1 MPIKAQLVLPDNLRS
16 TYLRSNFLDSGAV
29 YNTNKPA
36 LTSALDAN
44 NHTIRLKF
52 ELLDTVNRES
62 VSLQKIVSLEISND
76 PEFSTQSTIKIE
88 NWPSTGSYSS
98 STDYT
103 LNLNSLYFFN
113 SSSTIETSRTTAAG
127 TGIYVINNWPLS
139 ATGGL
144 STVYVKALV
153 QSTSGE
159 QASYPEGYAIYD
171 QISWEGELPSTPG
184 RLIADTNKSGFTGAQ
199 SLFHF
204 RSSSESSTG
213 VYGSGVSS
221 YIGDI
226 FEISYDTGVL
236 NLLTTRSNNTTGNFR
251 SVISNV
257 PGTNLPVTSYKINYL
272 STVYTSE
279 ALTLGTS
286 ITLNSS
292 RRGAFFYGNNGF
304 ALVGSDLSVLSQSRI
319 NLTVS
324 NAAAEYKIFAKLHY
338 LDLASN
344 PGSSQEIVCS
354 ITSIPNAYPVAKLYK
369 IVNGTDST
377 ENQTT
382 NLPLHLRDLILQGGL
397 FETYLSKTTDDQYI
411 VEFYWTAADNQ
422 SYLLA
427 SSLIPEFTVDTVKC
441 GYGASINAHD
451 GTVTINEIALVKG
464 NAYLNADLGDCKV
477 DDKHPVNFPTVN
489 VTNWATSVSVKN
501 EWTLYSEPLIGSSS
515 PITLSTGLT
524 INKLNSSEIVEY
536 QLNKPTMS
544 SRAVVY
550 TNIDHNSDTYY
561 VVFSTDPTVNAS
573 DSTLL
578 RPMITRCLPDYVP
591 THEPI
596 NTTTVGIFFDAK
608 NSQVLLV
615 ERIYSNVS
623 TSQVL
628 CKYNPNNTDDYAIY
642 ITDEHPVGYKGQLN
656 KSNAD
661 GTWIILKRNNEIK
674 GSILLSNKIW
684 TYKNGLGYYVATGF
698 IGSSYGSGS
707 SIANNFSIYGLPR
720 LISDDSLNNSTIRH
734 FLKSDTGSSQVKPW
748 LGQFLLAGSTDFQG
762 WDYKIPYT
770 DLSSI
775 FIKATTNG
783 INVNI
788 LAAPSVIDGYTLS
801 SGDLVLVKDQLDKY
815 QNGIYKVINPGS
827 GLNGSWV
834 LDSSTVASR
843 YQPYSILNGNVNGKT
858 YWYLD
863 YPDNYSNQE
872 YYHYKSTVFT
882 KKVTFGSLSSFYSA
896 INPTLLEIKALWS
909 SRALPSESINVKFR
923 FFSNSNDE
931 IGSSK
936 TDWFTY
942 DLAPLLTSG
951 ISAAYNDLIQKI
963 LSYGTYS
970 VGAFLLDEVPVTNPE
985 NPLPTE
991 SRPLNITVNE
1001 KVWVAIR
1008 LPMGLTLGTANSN
1021 ETTEPEVITT
1031 GDFAGW
1037 NLAPRLWF
1045 KVYSK
1050 AVLRER
1056 NKRDNL
1062 YLTGRVRALSHAN
1075 ISSSASILSDSLKV
1089 DITPPSFVNN
1099 KPVIE
1104 FVDQTTVRTATVRIK
1119 ANDSSSG
1126 VLAFRFGKETDYG
1139 NVSYTPW
1146 QSWEQFDQTGNAQYV
1161 VYLYGSNPTNNFGVS
1176 ETVTSNMN
1184 AGMIGARKIWAQVID
1199 FMGNISE
1206 SFPLTVFAQGQAI
1219 VDTTPP
1225 TGNANFYDTSNNLDL
1240 SYVKSL
1246 KSSVKFTAN
1255 DRVSGIKDFRFRTV
1269 NSNGYSTWS
1278 NWNSY
1283 KNINNFSLSS
1293 GDGRK
1298 SLQFQL
1304 RDYGNN
1310 ISLQENIW
1318 SKLYEAS
1325 SRGIVFVSADSWQKT
1340 GVYSETLFFGGTKQT
1355 QYLNMSLIESTNGNF
1370 VARTA
1375 FYIKSNS
1382 TGRILSARTTDII
1395 VINGTALSYVVDPSS
1410 GLIVFASAIP
1420 LGVQI
1425 TCTVTR
1431 NSAVLY
1437 SWDDFVFKKALDLGH
1452 YGEICITSVKSYSDG
1467 LILGTSKGSVYL
1479 YDGSS
1484 KLSGPIFTAFDSI
1497 ALPITS
1503 ILIHQYLH
1511 ESESYVYVST
1521 DKKPRLY
1528 RSKLSEIS
1536 SNASWLQVGNTGD
1549 LALSSG
1555 GAMSLISAFNKI
1567 FVGCRSSK
1575 MVRYERFINELG
1587 LESETVTSTSLI
1599 NQNLGLSETLL
1610 PAVRTL
1616 AASDNQVLAG
1626 LDGRPEIY
1634 SYVETSVL
1642 NPSNVDKWMQVEFDE
1657 VFARDPYPAQYYFSS
1672 STSYLGNSTQRS
1684 SSALSYSPIIDDNYI
1699 GSIRNYI
1706 ALDTTSS
1713 STALFSF
1720 DSGSDWEYLCNSIKP
1735 VYTNPYN
1742 ARIATTELI
1751 TLSGV
1756 QTVDGV
1762 LLSLGDRV
1770 LVKNQTNSN
1779 ENGLYIVSASAW
1791 SRDSAFSTGAS
1802 NVSAGW
1808 AINVDYGT
1816 RNTKSLWILQASTDY
1831 TFATGSFVFDKYK
1844 YSIDLDLQHASGTG
1858 KQALEISDGFYNYTL
1873 RYDSTKMYL
1882 ENGTSTTEIPYYP
1895 TINGIEKSN
1904 IIKIWS
1910 FSNNNLEDT
1919 GPYWES
1925 TNATAINEDWFAGKY
1940 VVPVGDSKKAGTPVS
1955 SGNEQYLSVQL
1966 DSNFNYGN
1974 PFIFWSNTDLF
1985 SSDFTT
1991 QSLVTPKTMIVDE
2004 TTRVKI
2010 KLRLVY
2016 NTPLLENAAEAKIRM
2031 YWSSH
2036 SKQDLNY
2043 CEVPLENKSA
2053 RYYTYEFSPSWNGEV
2068 NYLAFEFANFE
2079 ENLRPNNLFI
2089 DYVMIYDNDL
2099 PNSITQ
2105 NPTSIRIGVE
2115 NRDLKIWFGGNVNP
2129 VFSKVNCLVSKN
2141 SSQYI
2146 KLGKIDYSEAASKFI
2161 YGHLNFLYGES
2172 LSPSTKKIDD
2182 FHLTWRFPSTGGV
2195 QKLVHHLGTLYALTD
2210 GLVTTRLSDNPIDRM
2225 SKTFK
2230 YIAEKEIWVQ
2240 EDGVVAREII
2250 NNDTKGMIRPLLAI
2264 THNNILVVSGQYE
2277 SIIV

>member
-44 NHTIRLKF
+44 NHKITLKF

-62 VSLQKIVSLEISND
+62 VALQKIVSLEISND
-76 PEFSTQSTIKIE
+76 PEFSTQSTVKIE
-88 NWPSTGSYSS
+88 NWPSVGNYSS

-103 LNLNSLYFFN
+103 LNLNPLYFFN

-127 TGIYVINNWPLS
+127 TGLYIINNWPLS

-213 VYGSGVSS
+213 IYGSGVSS

-226 FEISYDTGVL
+226 FEVSYDTNVL
-236 NLLTTRSNNTTGNFR
+236 NLLTTRSTNITGNFR

-257 PGTNLPVTSYKINYL
+257 AGTNLPVTSYKINYL
-272 STVYTSE
+272 ASTFTSE
-279 ALTLGTS
+279 ALTIGTS
-286 ITLNSS
+286 IALNST

-304 ALVGSDLSVLSQSRI
+304 TLAGSDLSILSQSKI
-319 NLTVS
+319 NLTIS
-324 NAAAEYKIFAKLHY
+324 NSAAEYKIFAKLHY
-338 LDLASN
+338 LDLANN

-354 ITSIPNAYPVAKLYK
+354 ITSVPNAYPVAKLYK
-369 IVNGTDST
+369 IVNGVDSV

-397 FETYLSKTTDDQYI
+397 FEAYLSKTTDDQYI
-411 VEFYWTAADNQ
+411 VEFYWTASDNQ

-427 SSLIPEFTVDTVKC
+427 SSLVPEFTVDTIKC

-451 GTVTINEIALVKG
+451 GTVTINEIALLKG

-489 VTNWATSVSVKN
+489 VTSWITSVNVKN

-524 INKLNSSEIVEY
+524 VNKLNTSEIVEY

-561 VVFSTDPTVNAS
+561 VVLSTDPTVNVS

-596 NTTTVGIFFDAK
+596 DTTTVGIFFDAK

-628 CKYNPNNTDDYAIY
+628 CKYNPNDTDNYAIY

-684 TYKNGLGYYVATGF
+684 TYKNGLGYYIATGF
-698 IGSSYGSGS
+698 IGSSFGSGS
-707 SIANNFSIYGLPR
+707 SIVNNFSVYGLPR
-720 LISDDSLNNSTIRH
+720 LISDESLNNATVRH
-734 FLKSDTGSSQVKPW
+734 FLKSDAGSGQIKPW

-770 DLSSI
+770 DLSAISL
-775 FIKATTNG
+775 KATTNG
-783 INVNI
+783 VNINI
-788 LAAPSVIDGYTLS
+788 LAAPSVLDGYALS
-801 SGDLVLVKDQLDKY
+801 SGDLVLVKDQLNKY
-815 QNGIYKVINPGS
+815 ENGIYKVINPGS
-827 GLNGSWV
+827 GLNGVWS
-834 LDSSTVASR
+834 LDSSTSASR
-843 YQPYSILNGNVNGKT
+843 YQPYAILNGNINGKT

-863 YPDNYSNQE
+863 YPDNYSSQE
-872 YYHYKSTVFT
+872 YYYYKSTVFT
-882 KKVTFGSLSSFYSA
+882 KKITFGSLSSFFSS
-896 INPTLLEIKALWS
+896 INPTLLEIKALWA

-923 FFSNSNDE
+923 FFSNNNEE

-951 ISAAYNDLIQKI
+951 VSAAYNDLVQKI

-970 VGAFLLDEVPVTNPE
+970 VGSFVAEDVPVTNPE
-985 NPLPTE
+985 SPLTTE
-991 SRPLNITVNE
+991 TRPLNITANE

-1008 LPMGLTLGTANSN
+1008 LPMGLTLGTANSK
-1021 ETTEPEVITT
+1021 ETTESEVIST

-1045 KVYSK
+1045 KIYSK

-1075 ISSSASILSDSLKV
+1075 ISSSASVLSDSLKV
-1089 DITPPSFVNN
+1089 DITPPSFTDN

-1104 FVDQTTVRTATVRIK
+1104 FVDKTTVRTATVRIK

-1139 NVSYTPW
+1139 NVTYTPW
-1146 QSWEQFDQTGNAQYV
+1146 QSWDQFDQTGNAQYV

-1176 ETVTSNMN
+1176 ETVTANMN
-1184 AGMIGARKIWAQVID
+1184 AGMIGARKIWSQVID

-1225 TGNANFYDTSNNLDL
+1225 TGNANFYDTSNNLEL
-1240 SYVKSL
+1240 SYVNSL
-1246 KSSVKFTAN
+1246 KSSVKFDAN
-1255 DRVSGIKDFRFRTV
+1255 DRVSGIKDFRYRTV
-1269 NSNGYSTWS
+1269 NSNGYTAWS

-1298 SLQFQL
+1298 SLQFQF

-1318 SKLYEAS
+1318 TKLYEAS
-1325 SRGIVFVSADSWQKT
+1325 TRGIVFVSSDSWQKT
-1340 GVYSETLFFGGTKQT
+1340 GIYSETLYFGGTKQT

-1375 FYIKSNS
+1375 FYIKSNT
-1382 TGRILSARTTDII
+1382 TGRILSARTTDTITI
-1395 VINGTALSYVVDPSS
+1395 SGTAISYVVDPSS

-1420 LGVQI
+1420 LGIQI
-1425 TCTVTR
+1425 TCSVTR

-1437 SWDDFVFKKALDLGH
+1437 SWDDQTFKKALDLGH
-1452 YGEICITSVKSYSDG
+1452 YGEISITSVKSYTNG
-1467 LILGTSKGSVYL
+1467 IIIGTSKGSVYL
-1479 YDGSS
+1479 YDGS
-1484 KLSGPIFTAFDSI
+1484 KLTGPIFTAFDGI
-1497 ALPITS
+1497 GLPVTS
-1503 ILIHQYLH
+1503 ILIHQFLF
-1511 ESESYVYVST
+1511 ESESYVYVAT

-1528 RSKLSEIS
+1528 RAKLSEIS

-1575 MVRYERFINELG
+1575 VVRYERYINELG
-1587 LESETVTSTSLI
+1587 LESELVTSTNLV
-1599 NQNLGLSETLL
+1599 NQNLGLSETSL
-1610 PAVRTL
+1610 PSVRTL

-1642 NPSNVDKWMQVEFDE
+1642 NPANVDKWMQVEFDE

-1672 STSYLGNSTQRS
+1672 STNYLGNSTQRS
-1684 SSALSYSPIIDDNYI
+1684 SSALSFSPIIDDNYI

-1706 ALDTTSS
+1706 ALDTTAS

-1720 DSGSDWEYLCNSIKP
+1720 DAGSDWEYLCNSIKP

-1742 ARIATTELI
+1742 AKVATTGLI

-1756 QTVDGV
+1756 QTVDGI
-1762 LLSLGDRV
+1762 LLSLGDLV
-1770 LVKNQTNSN
+1770 LVKNQTNPN
-1779 ENGLYIVSASAW
+1779 ENGLYVVSSSSW
-1791 SRDSAFSTGAS
+1791 VRDSSFSTGAS
-1802 NVSAGW
+1802 NITAGW

-1816 RNTKSLWILQASTDY
+1816 RNAKSLWILQSASDY

-1844 YSIDLDLQHASGTG
+1844 YSIDLDLQHVSGTG

-1873 RYDSTKMYL
+1873 RFDSTKMYL
-1882 ENGTSTTEIPYYP
+1882 ENGTSTTEISYYP
-1895 TINGIEKSN
+1895 TINNIEKSN

-1910 FSNNNLEDT
+1910 FSNNNTEDT
-1919 GPYWES
+1919 GPYWET
-1925 TNATAINEDWFAGKY
+1925 TNATAVNDDWFAGKY
-1940 VVPVGDSKKAGTPVS
+1940 VVPVGDNKKAGTPVS
-1955 SGNEQYLSVQL
+1955 SGNEQYLNVQL

-1991 QSLVTPKTMIVDE
+1991 QSLTTSKTMIVDE

-2016 NTPLLENAAEAKIRM
+2016 NTPLYENASEAKIRM

-2053 RYYTYEFSPSWNGEV
+2053 KYYTYEFSPSWNGEV

-2079 ENLRPNNLFI
+2079 ENLRPNNIYI
-2089 DYVMIYDNDL
+2089 DYVMIFDNDL

-2115 NRDLKIWFGGNVNP
+2115 NRDLKIWFGGNANP

-2146 KLGKIDYSEAASKFI
+2146 KLGKIDYAEAASKFI

-2240 EDGVVAREII
+2240 EDGVITREII

>member
-44 NHTIRLKF
+44 NHTITLKF
-52 ELLDTVNRES
+52 ELLDTVNREP
-62 VSLQKIVSLEISND
+62 VALQKIVSLEISND
-76 PEFSTQSTIKIE
+76 PEFSNQSTIKIE
-88 NWPSTGSYSS
+88 NWPSAGNYSS

-103 LNLNSLYFFN
+103 LNLNSLYFFS

-127 TGIYVINNWPLS
+127 TGLYVINNWPLS

-144 STVYVKALV
+144 STVYIKALV

-184 RLIADTNKSGFTGAQ
+184 RLIADTNKTGFTGAQ

-213 VYGSGVSS
+213 IYGSGVSS

-236 NLLTTRSNNTTGNFR
+236 NLLTTRSNNTSGNFR
-251 SVISNV
+251 SMVNDV
-257 PGTNLPVTSYKINYL
+257 AGTNLPTTSYKINYAA
-272 STVYTSE
+272 TTYTSE
-279 ALTLGTS
+279 SLTLGTS
-286 ITLNSS
+286 IALNSS

-304 ALVGSDLSVLSQSRI
+304 SLVGSDLSILSQSKI
-319 NLTVS
+319 NLTIS
-324 NAAAEYKIFAKLHY
+324 NTAAEYKIFAKLHY

-354 ITSIPNAYPVAKLYK
+354 ITSSPNAYPVAKLYK
-369 IVNGTDST
+369 VVNGVDSV

-397 FETYLSKTTDDQYI
+397 FESYLSKTTDDQYI
-411 VEFYWTAADNQ
+411 VEFYWTATDNQ

-427 SSLIPEFTVDTVKC
+427 SSLIPEFTVDTIKC

-451 GTVTINEIALVKG
+451 GTVTISEIALVKG

-477 DDKHPVNFPTVN
+477 DDKHPLNFPTVN
-489 VTNWATSVSVKN
+489 VTSWVNSVNIKN

-515 PITLSTGLT
+515 PVTLATGLT
-524 INKLNSSEIVEY
+524 VNKLNSSEIVEY

-596 NTTTVGIFFDAK
+596 NTTTVAVFFDAK

-628 CKYNPNNTDDYAIY
+628 CKYNPNDIDDYAIY

-684 TYKNGLGYYVATGF
+684 TYKNGLGYYIATGF
-698 IGSSYGSGS
+698 VGSTFGSGS
-707 SIANNFSIYGLPR
+707 SIVNNFSVYGLPR

-734 FLKSDTGSSQVKPW
+734 FLKSDTGSGQIKPW

-762 WDYKIPYT
+762 WDYKIPFT
-770 DLSSI
+770 ELSAIS
-775 FIKATTNG
+775 IKATTNG

-788 LAAPSVIDGYTLS
+788 LAAPSVLDGYTLS

-834 LDSSTVASR
+834 LDSSTAASR
-843 YQPYSILNGNVNGKT
+843 YQPYAILNGNVNGKT

-882 KKVTFGSLSSFYSA
+882 KKITFGSLSSFYSA
-896 INPTLLEIKALWS
+896 INPTLLEIKALWA

-923 FFSNSNDE
+923 FFSNSNEE

-951 ISAAYNDLIQKI
+951 VSAAYNDLIQKI

-970 VGAFLLDEVPVTNPE
+970 VGAFVLDEIPVTNPE

-991 SRPLNITVNE
+991 SRPLNITANE

-1008 LPMGLTLGTANSN
+1008 LPMGLTLGTSNSK
-1021 ETTEPEVITT
+1021 ETTESEVIST

-1089 DITPPSFVNN
+1089 DITPPAFVNN

-1104 FVDQTTVRTATVRIK
+1104 FVDKTTVRTATVRIK

-1146 QSWEQFDQTGNAQYV
+1146 QSWEQFNQSGSAQYV
-1161 VYLYGSNPTNNFGVS
+1161 VYLYGSSSTNNFGIS

-1240 SYVKSL
+1240 SYVNSL
-1246 KSSVKFTAN
+1246 KSTVKFTAN

-1269 NSNGYSTWS
+1269 NSNGYTSWS

-1355 QYLNMSLIESTNGNF
+1355 QYLNMSLIESTNGNY

-1375 FYIKSNS
+1375 FYIKSNT
-1382 TGRILSARTTDII
+1382 TGRILSARTNDTI

-1437 SWDDFVFKKALDLGH
+1437 SWDDNVFKKALDLGH
-1452 YGEICITSVKSYSDG
+1452 YGEICITAVKSYANG
-1467 LILGTSKGSVYL
+1467 IILGTSKGSVYL
-1479 YDGSS
+1479 YDGS
-1484 KLSGPIFTAFDSI
+1484 KLTGPIFTAFDGI

-1503 ILIHQYLH
+1503 ILVHQYLH
-1511 ESESYVYVST
+1511 ESEYYVYVST
-1521 DKKPRLY
+1521 DKKPRLF

-1555 GAMSLISAFNKI
+1555 GAMSLVSAFNKI

-1587 LESETVTSTSLI
+1587 LESELVTSTLLI
-1599 NQNLGLSETLL
+1599 NQNLGLSETSL
-1610 PAVRTL
+1610 PAVRAL

-1720 DSGSDWEYLCNSIKP
+1720 DSGSDWEYLCNSLKP
-1735 VYTNPYN
+1735 IYTNPYN
-1742 ARIATTELI
+1742 AKVATTELI
-1751 TLSGV
+1751 TLSGT
-1756 QTVDGV
+1756 QTIDGII
-1762 LLSLGDRV
+1762 LSIGDRV
-1770 LVKNQTNSN
+1770 LVKNQTNPN
-1779 ENGLYIVSASAW
+1779 ENGLYVVSSTSW
-1791 SRDSAFSTGAS
+1791 VRDSAFSTGAS
-1802 NVSAGW
+1802 NITAGW

-1816 RNTKSLWILQASTDY
+1816 RNTKSLWILQPAADY

-1844 YSIDLDLQHASGTG
+1844 YTIDLDLQHVSGTG
-1858 KQALEISDGFYNYTL
+1858 KQAIEVSDGFYNYTI

-1882 ENGTSTTEIPYYP
+1882 ENGTTTSEISYYP
-1895 TINGIEKSN
+1895 TINGIQKSN

-1910 FSNNNLEDT
+1910 FSNNNTEDT
-1919 GPYWES
+1919 GPYWET
-1925 TNATAINEDWFAGKY
+1925 TNSTAINEDWFAGKY
-1940 VVPVGDSKKAGTPVS
+1940 VVPVGDNKKAGTPVS
-1955 SGNEQYLSVQL
+1955 AGNEQYLNVQL
-1966 DSNFNYGN
+1966 DSSFNYGN

-1991 QSLVTPKTMIVDE
+1991 QSLTTSKTMIVDE

-2016 NTPLLENAAEAKIRM
+2016 NTPLYENASEAKIRM

-2053 RYYTYEFSPSWNGEV
+2053 KYYTYEFSPSWNGEV

-2079 ENLRPNNLFI
+2079 ENLRPNNI
-2089 DYVMIYDNDL
+2089 YVDYVMIYDNDL

-2115 NRDLKIWFGGNVNP
+2115 NRDLKIWYGGNVNP

-2141 SSQYI
+2141 SAEYI

-2210 GLVTTRLSDNPIDRM
+2210 GLLTTRLSDNPIDRM